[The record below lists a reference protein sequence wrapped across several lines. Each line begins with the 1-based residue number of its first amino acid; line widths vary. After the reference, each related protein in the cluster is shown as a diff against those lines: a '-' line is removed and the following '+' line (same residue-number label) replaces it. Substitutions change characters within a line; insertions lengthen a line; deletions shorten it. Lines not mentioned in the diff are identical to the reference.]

1 MKKVIQFILNEQ
13 AVCIETD
20 PAGRLLDTIRDILG
34 YKGTKEGCGIGEC
47 GACTVIMDGRT
58 VNSCVTL
65 NAQAEGRKVTT
76 IEGLAGDRMADVIKK
91 AYVEEG
97 AVQCGFCI
105 PGMVLSTYV
114 LLKENPKPTQDE
126 VRDGLSGNLCRC
138 TGYTAIIRAVLR
150 AAKELSGKEP
160 EKEGSD

>member
-20 PAGRLLDTIRDILG
+20 PAGRLLDTIRHILG

-65 NAQAEGRKVTT
+65 NAQAEGRKVIT

-91 AYVEEG
+91 A
-97 AVQCGFCI
+97 AVSAQ
-105 PGMVLSTYV
+105 
-114 LLKENPKPTQDE
+114 
-126 VRDGLSGNLCRC
+126 
-138 TGYTAIIRAVLR
+138 
-150 AAKELSGKEP
+150 
-160 EKEGSD
+160 

>member
-1 MKKVIQFILNEQ
+1 MAIFKVNGQSVQPEKNQ
-13 AVCIETD
+13 K
-20 PAGRLLDTIRDILG
+20 LLRFLRDELHLTSVKDG
-34 YKGTKEGCGIGEC
+34 CSEGAC

-97 AVQCGFCI
+97 AVQCGFCT

-150 AAKELSGKEP
+150 AAKELSGKES

>member
-76 IEGLAGDRMADVIKK
+76 IEGLSGDRMADVIKRS
-91 AYVEEG
+91 EEHT
-97 AVQCGFCI
+97 
-105 PGMVLSTYV
+105 S
-114 LLKENPKPTQDE
+114 
-126 VRDGLSGNLCRC
+126 
-138 TGYTAIIRAVLR
+138 
-150 AAKELSGKEP
+150 ELQSP
-160 EKEGSD
+160 NASRMPSSA

>member
-13 AVCIETD
+13 AVCMETD

-65 NAQAEGRKVTT
+65 NAQAEGR
-76 IEGLAGDRMADVIKK
+76 
-91 AYVEEG
+91 
-97 AVQCGFCI
+97 
-105 PGMVLSTYV
+105 
-114 LLKENPKPTQDE
+114 
-126 VRDGLSGNLCRC
+126 
-138 TGYTAIIRAVLR
+138 
-150 AAKELSGKEP
+150 
-160 EKEGSD
+160 